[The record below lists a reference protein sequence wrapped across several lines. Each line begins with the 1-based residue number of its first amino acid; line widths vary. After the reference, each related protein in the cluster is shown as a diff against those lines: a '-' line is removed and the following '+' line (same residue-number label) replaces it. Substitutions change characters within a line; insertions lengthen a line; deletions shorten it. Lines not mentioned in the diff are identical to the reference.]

1 MLMEKYNMI
10 TFRNDIPVEFFDKF
24 QVLMLQ
30 VVNFDISTLNGE
42 IADKKV
48 DLIGEEDRA
57 E

>member
-1 MLMEKYNMI
+1 MLMGRYNMI
-10 TFRNDIPVEFFDKF
+10 TFRKDVPVEFSDKF

-42 IADKKV
+42 IADEKM
-48 DLIGEEDRA
+48 DLIGKVDCA

>member
-1 MLMEKYNMI
+1 MLMERYNMI
-10 TFRNDIPVEFFDKF
+10 TFRNDVPVEFSDKF

-42 IADKKV
+42 IADKKI

>member
-1 MLMEKYNMI
+1 MI
-10 TFRNDIPVEFFDKF
+10 TFRNDVPVEFSDKF

-42 IADKKV
+42 IADKKI

>member
-1 MLMEKYNMI
+1 MI
-10 TFRNDIPVEFFDKF
+10 TFRNDVPAEFSDKF

-42 IADKKV
+42 IADEKV
-48 DLIGEEDRA
+48 DLIGEEDCA